1 MDRESV
7 DILKEIMGSVG
18 GRGVTKREVDVV
30 VREALESVPKLSDM
44 SCLPQEDHDRLSE
57 LHDAVANNRPLSADD
72 AKFLWSTAWHLKGE
86 EKRLRDKVD
95 QTIAYMINRTR
106 ERVTFRM

>member
-1 MDRESV
+1 MDLPTV
-7 DILKEIMGSVG
+7 DCLKEIMGSTAR
-18 GRGVTKREVDVV
+18 RGVSKIEVDAVIND
-30 VREALESVPKLSDM
+30 ALKTVPKLSDL